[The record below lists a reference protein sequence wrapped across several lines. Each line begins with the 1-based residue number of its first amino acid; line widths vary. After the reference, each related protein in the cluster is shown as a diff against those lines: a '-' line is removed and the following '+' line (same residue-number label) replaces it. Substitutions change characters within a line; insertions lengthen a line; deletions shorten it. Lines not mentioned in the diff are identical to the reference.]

1 MKLWGGRFEKELDKT
16 AEEFGASIPFDKRLY
31 REDIAGSIAHAK
43 MLAQQGIIGQ
53 EDATKI
59 IVGLEAIRAKI
70 ERGEFEFRLDREDI
84 HLNIEAQLREEIGE
98 AAGRLHTGRSR
109 NDQVALDLRLWT
121 RAAIVSTVE
130 RILKL
135 QRTLVRLAVQWNG
148 VVMPG
153 YTHMQRAQPILFSH
167 HLLAYFEMFQ
177 RDAGRFSDCYGRVDV
192 SPLGSGALAGVPYPL
207 DREFVAQEL
216 GISAISRNS
225 MDAVS
230 DRDFVV
236 EYLAAAALCAVHLSR
251 FAEEIILWSTAE
263 FGFIELDDAYS
274 TGSSIM
280 PQKKNPDMAE
290 LVRGKSGRMIGHL
303 MAILTML
310 KGLPL
315 AYNKDM
321 QEDKE
326 ILFDAVDTL
335 TNSLKV
341 FEGMVGTM
349 RIRGGTMYRAA
360 EGSFATATDLADYL
374 VKKGK
379 PFREAHEVVGKM
391 VRHCLDKGKNFS
403 DLSLQELQTFAPEFE
418 EDARQITVETSLAA
432 RKVYGGTAPGQVNM
446 ALETATSLLESTQ
459 IWLEGK

>member
-1 MKLWGGRFEKELDKT
+1 
-16 AEEFGASIPFDKRLY
+16 
-31 REDIAGSIAHAK
+31 
-43 MLAQQGIIGQ
+43 
-53 EDATKI
+53 
-59 IVGLEAIRAKI
+59 
-70 ERGEFEFRLDREDI
+70 
-84 HLNIEAQLREEIGE
+84 
-98 AAGRLHTGRSR
+98 
-109 NDQVALDLRLWT
+109 
-121 RAAIVSTVE
+121 
-130 RILKL
+130 
-135 QRTLVRLAVQWNG
+135 
-148 VVMPG
+148 
-153 YTHMQRAQPILFSH
+153 
-167 HLLAYFEMFQ
+167 
-177 RDAGRFSDCYGRVDV
+177 
-192 SPLGSGALAGVPYPL
+192 
-207 DREFVAQEL
+207 
-216 GISAISRNS
+216 SRNS